1 MTNSSGNV
9 MQFEGRDNRFGDGGD
24 TQSLFSDL
32 SNHERSTRIAL
43 IGTYSPRK
51 CGIATFTTDLREKLG
66 EFESAIN
73 IDVYALAESASDIDY
88 PDAAASIN
96 ADDASAYR
104 EAAAC
109 INASAVDVVW
119 LQHEFGIFGGPDGDM
134 VCDFV
139 DRIAAPLI
147 ITLHTVLSEPS
158 EAQHR
163 IIVHLAQ
170 RASRIMVMAEH
181 SREVLATR
189 YGVDR
194 RRVVVIEHGAPERPH
209 GRELEFKARL
219 GLADRKVMM
228 TFGLLGPGKGLEH
241 AIEALPAIAAR
252 HPRILYRIVGAT
264 HPNLVAKDG
273 ESYREH
279 LQGLVKRLGMQDH
292 VEWDNRFLETEE
304 LLNQLEGCDIYLT
317 PYPNLQQSTSGTLSY
332 AVGLGKPVIATPY
345 IHARELLADD
355 VGCLVE
361 PCDSDAIAD
370 AVLALLDDPDACA
383 AMSRR
388 AYRRGRKTVWPRFA
402 EAAAALI
409 RETAVSRRPTPFALR
424 RPNPAAVYA
433 LSDGTG
439 LMQHALG
446 PVPDRRHG
454 YCLDDNARALIL
466 MMHTE
471 RDERSHAAALTYA
484 SFVQHAWNKD
494 RGVFRNFMR
503 FDRSW
508 CEEAGADDAN
518 GRAIWALGDCCARSP
533 EPSLARWAR
542 RLYDDAIPHME
553 TIDSPRALAFLSLGA
568 LAVLETEPDHGASR
582 DLVTRAC
589 ECLCSLLHQS
599 RRPGLT
605 WFEAVLAYDNPRLSQ
620 VLIHAGSIFNRS
632 DWLETGL
639 DTLEWLTEYQYAA
652 DGHFRPVGSDSLG
665 RADLPPLPFDQ
676 QPLEAQAAIEA
687 YAAAWRATREDSWY
701 DRARRAYVWF
711 LGAND
716 RGSVLA
722 DPVTGRCRD
731 GLTPQGANENC
742 GAESILAFH
751 LAYHSMLA
759 LSRQAADEK
768 GERISAGT
776 NRAFGPSFAHP

>member
-1 MTNSSGNV
+1 MKDRASASVFSTWSDAGLS
-9 MQFEGRDNRFGDGGD
+9 DAGDR
-24 TQSLFSDL
+24 Q
-32 SNHERSTRIAL
+32 RVAL
-43 IGTYSPRK
+43 IGTYAPRK
-51 CGIATFTTDLREKLG
+51 CGIATFTTDLREKLA
-66 EFESAIN
+66 EFELEIDV
-73 IDVYALAESASDIDY
+73 DVYALADSASDIAY
-88 PDAAASIN
+88 PETTATID

-104 EAAAC
+104 AVAAR

-147 ITLHTVLSEPS
+147 VTLHTVLSEPS
-158 EAQHR
+158 EAQRR
-163 IIVHLAQ
+163 IIVHLTQ

-181 SREVLATR
+181 SREMLATR

-194 RRVVVIEHGAPERPH
+194 RRVVVIEHGAPERPQ
-209 GRELEFKARL
+209 GREREYKARL
-219 GLADRKVMM
+219 GHADRKVMM

-252 HPRILYRIVGAT
+252 HPQILYRIVGAT
-264 HPNLVAKDG
+264 HPNLVAQDG

-279 LQGLVKRLGMQDH
+279 LQELVERLAMQDH
-292 VEWDNRFLETEE
+292 VEWDDRFLETDE
-304 LLNQLEGCDIYLT
+304 LLDQLEGCDIYLT

-332 AVGLGKPVIATPY
+332 AVALGKPVIATPY

-355 VGCLVE
+355 VGCLVA
-361 PCDSDAIAD
+361 PC
-370 AVLALLDDPDACA
+370 DPDAITQAVVALLHDTEARA

-388 AYRRGRKTVWPRFA
+388 AYRRGQKTVWPRFA
-402 EAAAALI
+402 EAAASLI

-424 RPNPAAVYA
+424 RPNPAAVHA

-439 LMQHALG
+439 LLQHALG

-466 MMHTE
+466 MMRAE
-471 RDERSHAAALTYA
+471 RDERSNAAALTYA
-484 SFVQHAWNKD
+484 SFVQHAWNEE
-494 RGVFRNFMR
+494 RGAFRNFMR

-508 CEEAGADDAN
+508 CEEEGADDAN

-533 EPSLARWAR
+533 DPALARWAR
-542 RLYDDAIPHME
+542 RLYDDALPHME

-568 LAVLETEPDHGASR
+568 LAVLETEADHGASR

-589 ECLCSLLHQS
+589 ECLCSLLRQS

-620 VLIHAGSIFNRS
+620 VLIQAGRIFERP

-639 DTLEWLTEYQYAA
+639 DTLEWLAQYQYAA

-665 RADLPPLPFDQ
+665 REDLPPLPFDQ

-687 YAAAWRATREDSWY
+687 CAAAWRATGEDRWY
-701 DRARRAYVWF
+701 DRARRAYDWF
-711 LGAND
+711 FGAND

-731 GLTPQGANENC
+731 GLTPRGANENC

-759 LSRQAADEK
+759 LSRQATDEK

-776 NRAFGPSFAHP
+776 NRAFGPSLAHP